1 MGPRPR
7 QQPMRR
13 SRADSRAAILDAA
26 SRIFAAQGLSGAR
39 ADVIAATAGVNKAL
53 LYYYFGSKEGLY
65 WAVLEEQVIAFQ
77 QKAVAVLAQDGPA
90 GPILLEYVGTHF
102 DFIRAHPYYPRLFQ
116 RMVMAGDRRAQ
127 RLAAERLAP
136 VASRLDAL
144 LRRGIRDGE
153 VRPCDVLHTAISLV
167 ALTVFYFAAA
177 PVVRLVSGVDPLSP
191 AQLRK
196 RKAEVLAFVRHG
208 LLTSAE
214 VRR

>member
-1 MGPRPR
+1 MR
-7 QQPMRR
+7 QGLRRQRVRR

-26 SRIFAAQGLSGAR
+26 GRIFAANGLSGAR
-39 ADVIAATAGVNKAL
+39 ADAIAAAAGVNKAL
-53 LYYYFGSKEGLY
+53 LYYYFRSKENLY
-65 WAVLEEQVIAFQ
+65 WAVLEDQVIAFQ
-77 QKAVAVLAQDGPA
+77 QKALAVLSQDGPA
-90 GPILLEYVGTHF
+90 GDILLEYVATHF

-136 VASRLDAL
+136 VAARLDAL

-177 PVVRLVSGVDPLSP
+177 PVIRLVSGVDALSP

-208 LLTSAE
+208 LLAKPE
-214 VRR
+214 AVR